1 MKNEK
6 IKAILFWVFVITIS
20 ILMTSCGARK
30 AEKNRSTEEAQT
42 VIISDNNVIK
52 KDEYV
57 SIVEEKTTVVDKE
70 KVKETETTY
79 KPIDATKEATVTT
92 PEGKKH
98 ILNNAEVVIKET
110 EKDKETKNDAS
121 VNSSIT
127 NKTELIDKSKS
138 ENKAANKKD
147 SEAILIDR
155 KEKNPLDLLW
165 WLIPIAIVVFL
176 FKNKSKIAGWISWP
190 WWV

>member
-6 IKAILFWVFVITIS
+6 IKAILSWVFVITIS
-20 ILMTSCGARK
+20 ILMNSCGARK
-30 AEKNRSTEEAQT
+30 AEKTRSTEETKTEAATQ
-42 VIISDNNVIK
+42 SDIAKKEESSLNV
-52 KDEYV
+52 DQ
-57 SIVEEKTTVVDKE
+57 KTTVVEKE
-70 KVKETETTY
+70 KVREVETTY
-79 KPIDATKEATVTT
+79 KPIDPTKEATVTT